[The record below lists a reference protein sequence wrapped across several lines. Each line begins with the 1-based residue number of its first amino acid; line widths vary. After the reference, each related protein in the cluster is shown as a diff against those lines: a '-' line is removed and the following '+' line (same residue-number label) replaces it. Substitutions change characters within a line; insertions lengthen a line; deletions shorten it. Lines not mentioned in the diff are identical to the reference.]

1 MIEFLLSE
9 FDISVIQSTVSRLLK
24 NLNQTHK
31 RTERVHS
38 ERDDELR
45 AHFRAK
51 MCEYKA
57 NQLVFVDES
66 AANERTKDRKYGW
79 SLKGLLCRV
88 RQSGKRSTRW
98 SILPAI
104 GINGYI
110 DYEII
115 QGSFNAEKF
124 NFFIRLFLRKMNL
137 FSRLRSVLVLDN
149 VNSHLSEDLAT
160 ICEETGVYLEY
171 LPPYLFDYNLIEDSF
186 V

>member
-31 RTERVHS
+31 RTKRVHS

-66 AANERTKDRKYGW
+66 AANERTKDRKY
-79 SLKGLLCRV
+79 S
-88 RQSGKRSTRW
+88 
-98 SILPAI
+98 
-104 GINGYI
+104 
-110 DYEII
+110 
-115 QGSFNAEKF
+115 
-124 NFFIRLFLRKMNL
+124 
-137 FSRLRSVLVLDN
+137 
-149 VNSHLSEDLAT
+149 
-160 ICEETGVYLEY
+160 
-171 LPPYLFDYNLIEDSF
+171 
-186 V
+186 